1 VNALKIIALMVL
13 VATNIFA
20 QDDAIIKLFPGKWK
34 MDVENVEVYEEWQLV
49 NENELIGISYSI
61 KDGVKNIS
69 ENLYLKK
76 FADQWA
82 YVAVPKNQSIA
93 LFALIEYSPK
103 KFLFENK
110 EHDFPQKISYEFHK
124 DGRMTATI
132 EGDVNGKIKRKE
144 FSFRIVE
151 N

>member
-1 VNALKIIALMVL
+1 MKIIVL
-13 VATNIFA
+13 LVLFATNIIA
-20 QDDAIIKLFPGKWK
+20 QDDSIIKLFPGKWK

-61 KDGVKNIS
+61 EDGVKNIS
-69 ENLYLKK
+69 ESIYLKK

-82 YVAVPKNQSIA
+82 YVAVPKNQNIA
-93 LFALIEYSPK
+93 LFALIENSPK

-124 DGRMTATI
+124 NGRMTTAI
-132 EGDVNGKIKRKE
+132 QGDVNGEIKSKE

-151 N
+151 K

>member
-1 VNALKIIALMVL
+1 MILIVL
-13 VATNIFA
+13 FSINVFA
-20 QDDAIIKLFPGKWK
+20 QDDTIIKLFPGKWK
-34 MDVENVEVYEEWQLV
+34 MDVENSEVYEEWQLV

-61 KDGVKNIS
+61 DDGVKNIN
-69 ENLYLKK
+69 ENIYIKK

-82 YVAVPKNQSIA
+82 YVAVPINQNIT
-93 LFALIEYSPK
+93 LFALIEHSPK

-124 DGRMTATI
+124 DGTMTAEI
-132 EGDVNGKIKRKE
+132 EGDVSGETKRRK
-144 FSFRIVE
+144 FSFKIVE

>member
-1 VNALKIIALMVL
+1 MNLLKIIVL
-13 VATNIFA
+13 LVLFATNIFA
-20 QDDAIIKLFPGKWK
+20 QDDSIIKLFPGKWK

-61 KDGVKNIS
+61 EDGVINIS

-82 YVAVPKNQSIA
+82 YVAVPKNQNIA
-93 LFALIEYSPK
+93 LFALIEHSPK
-103 KFLFENK
+103 KLLFENM

-124 DGRMTATI
+124 DGRMTAAI
-132 EGDVNGKIKRKE
+132 QGDVNGEIKRKE
-144 FSFRIVE
+144 FSFKLVE

>member
-1 VNALKIIALMVL
+1 MNALKIIVL
-13 VATNIFA
+13 IVLFSTNIFA
-20 QDDAIIKLFPGKWK
+20 QDDSIIKLFPGKWK
-34 MDVENVEVYEEWQLV
+34 MDTENSEVYEEWKLV

-61 KDGVKNIS
+61 ENGTKNIN

-82 YVAVPKNQSIA
+82 YVAVPKNQNIT
-93 LFALIEYSPK
+93 LFALIEHSPK
-103 KFLFENK
+103 KFLFENN

-124 DGRMTATI
+124 DGKMTTAI
-132 EGDVNGKIKRKE
+132 EGNVNGAIKRRE
-144 FSFRIVE
+144 FSFKIVE

>member
-1 VNALKIIALMVL
+1 MKIIVL
-13 VATNIFA
+13 LVLFAINIFA
-20 QDDAIIKLFPGKWK
+20 QDDSIIKLFPGKWK

-61 KDGVKNIS
+61 EDGVKNINES
-69 ENLYLKK
+69 LYLKK

-82 YVAVPKNQSIA
+82 YVAVPKNQNIA
-93 LFALIEYSPK
+93 LFALIEHSPK
-103 KFLFENK
+103 KLLFENM

-124 DGRMTATI
+124 DGRMTAAI
-132 EGDVNGKIKRKE
+132 QGDVNGEIKRKE
-144 FSFRIVE
+144 FSFKIVE

>member
-1 VNALKIIALMVL
+1 MNTMKLIVILVL
-13 VATNIFA
+13 FATNIIA
-20 QDDAIIKLFPGKWK
+20 QDDSIIKLFPGKWK

-49 NENELIGISYSI
+49 NENELTGISYTI
-61 KDGVKNIS
+61 EDGVKNIS

-82 YVAVPKNQSIA
+82 YVAVPENQSIT
-93 LFALIEYSPK
+93 LFALTEHSPK
-103 KFLFENK
+103 KFLFENQ

-124 DGRMTATI
+124 DGSMTAAI
-132 EGDVNGKIKRKE
+132 EGEVNGEIKRRE
-144 FSFRIVE
+144 FTFKIVE

>member
-1 VNALKIIALMVL
+1 LKIIVL
-13 VATNIFA
+13 LVLFATNIFA
-20 QDDAIIKLFPGKWK
+20 QDDSIIKLFPGKWR

-61 KDGVKNIS
+61 EDGVKNIS

-82 YVAVPKNQSIA
+82 YVAVPKNQKIA
-93 LFALIEYSPK
+93 LFALIEHSPK
-103 KFLFENK
+103 KLLFENK

-124 DGRMTATI
+124 GGRMTAAI
-132 EGDVNGKIKRKE
+132 QGDVNGEIKRKK
-144 FSFRIVE
+144 FSFKIVE

>member
-1 VNALKIIALMVL
+1 
-13 VATNIFA
+13 
-20 QDDAIIKLFPGKWK
+20 

-61 KDGVKNIS
+61 EDGVKNIS
-69 ENLYLKK
+69 ESLYLKK

-82 YVAVPKNQSIA
+82 YVAVPKNQNIA
-93 LFALIEYSPK
+93 LFALIEHSPK
-103 KFLFENK
+103 KLLFENM

-124 DGRMTATI
+124 GGRMTAAI
-132 EGDVNGKIKRKE
+132 QGDVNGEIKRKE
-144 FSFRIVE
+144 FSFKIVE